1 MQPIDDVRLVGTEPT
16 RIAVNRKVDHPMPL
30 LLGDQHL
37 LAGLAEPF
45 ASELPEGLE
54 EAIAPGIGLEDD
66 HRLIH
71 EIGQQTGDVRGLD
84 WRAAGNPLGGLEGEP
99 ARED

>member
-1 MQPIDDVRLVGTEPT
+1 M
-16 RIAVNRKVDHPMPL
+16 

-37 LAGLAEPF
+37 LAGLPEPF
-45 ASELPEGLE
+45 ASELAEGLE
-54 EAIAPGIGLEDD
+54 EAIAPGIGLEDQ

-71 EIGQQTGDVRGLD
+71 EIGEQTGDVRGLD
-84 WRAAGNPLGGLEGEP
+84 RGAGGNRLGGLEGEP